1 VRPEE
6 RSPDRVADIL
16 DPALRGLGVRT
27 RVREE
32 QLRVLLAEIVGPA
45 LAPMCR
51 AVRLERGALLIATSN
66 TALAHQFQLDSL
78 RLIASLN
85 AALGADAVRRLRFTA
100 M

>member
-1 VRPEE
+1 MSGDAGAAARLAEL
-6 RSPDRVADIL
+6 L

-32 QLRVLLAEIVGPA
+32 QLRALLSDAVGPA

-66 TALAHQFQLDSL
+66 SALAHQLQLDSR
-78 RLIASLN
+78 RLLASLN
-85 AALGADAVRRLRFTA
+85 AALGADTVHRLRFTA